1 MSIAQTI
8 YSQISTLNP
17 VAMFDW
23 GAYKDMV
30 DMGDGLRFKT
40 SGMVRYKGYVYIKY
54 NEGTDLYEI
63 DFFRFRKMEPIY
75 DKKVEDV
82 YAEDLVSVIDG
93 FVG

>member
-23 GAYKDMV
+23 GAYKHMV
-30 DMGDGLRFKT
+30 DMGDGLKFKT

-54 NEGTDLYEI
+54 NRGTDLYDIEFSRLRKNEVKVDKLVEGVYVHELIRTI
-63 DFFRFRKMEPIY
+63 DN
-75 DKKVEDV
+75 V
-82 YAEDLVSVIDG
+82 
-93 FVG
+93 VG